1 MVTDL
6 EPFSRAKERKILDIA
21 LDHTR
26 KIEESVIHI
35 VESVTAWI
43 NNDTAGI
50 KAAIESVKELE
61 EAADKLKRQMIRSIS
76 GTQLETRQDLL
87 RLVFKVD
94 SIGEYVEGAAFYLD
108 FIKNWRP
115 PPKMISMIESLLK
128 NVLSCISDLK
138 NAVRALGT
146 DVNRAIKL
154 ADQVDKTE
162 TIVDG
167 IFRSLTIELYQLEE
181 MDPKFLMEIRE
192 FFERI
197 ETIADRAEDASD
209 AIRIIAVTHGG

>member
-1 MVTDL
+1 
-6 EPFSRAKERKILDIA
+6 
-21 LDHTR
+21 
-26 KIEESVIHI
+26 
-35 VESVTAWI
+35 
-43 NNDTAGI
+43 
-50 KAAIESVKELE
+50 
-61 EAADKLKRQMIRSIS
+61 MIRSIS

-128 NVLSCISDLK
+128 NVLSCVSDLK

-146 DVNRAIKL
+146 DVNRSIKL

-167 IFRSLTIELYQLEE
+167 IFRSLTIELYQLEDL
-181 MDPKFLMEIRE
+181 DPKFLMEIRE